1 MLESL
6 KKLFRSDDVI
16 ASLSVFPE
24 IDDARIAEDLDLE
37 GNGRTRGSREQPES
51 SATTP
56 DHVETAIRGRIET
69 LRRNGLERYEG
80 NRTIYNERLARA
92 GQARKEVDIV
102 AGDTRSDFHA
112 EVKICKAR
120 MTSSVE
126 RLKETFD
133 HRVAF
138 RRRYGL
144 DRPARQFEGWFRFML
159 VAVIFIVIE
168 CFLNA
173 YLFSGM
179 NEQGLLG
186 GLFQALIISLVN
198 VVGSVMLGV
207 FACGLN
213 HTNLLRKLIGFVML
227 AAWFVLAVV
236 LNLAVA
242 HFRDLL
248 DGGTAWREALNLAI
262 VNLKG
267 DALGLA
273 SLESWI
279 LFAIGFI
286 ISTLSFLKGWYAH
299 DPFPGYAAVEK
310 ALDEARQTYEADL
323 AEAIEDLMEKRQDAI
338 DRLKD
343 ADQQVRDGISSA
355 IDALFGRTALDAHLQ
370 AFLEQCDMKLA
381 HLLAVYR
388 DANRAARTSS
398 APESFGRSL
407 EFAPFVPAQVEISRK
422 QSAEAEVE
430 RVSATV
436 DAAIKEIFETFT
448 DAVDAFRGLDEIQD
462 GHLPLR
468 EVA

>member
-6 KKLFRSDDVI
+6 KKLFRPDDVI

-24 IDDARIAEDLDLE
+24 IDDAKIANELDLE
-37 GNGRTRGSREQPES
+37 GVGRARGSQSQPAQG
-51 SATTP
+51 ATTA
-56 DHVETAIRGRIET
+56 DHVETAVRARIES

-102 AGDTRSDFHA
+102 AGDTRADFLA
-112 EVKICKAR
+112 EVKIRKAK
-120 MTSSVE
+120 MTSSIE
-126 RLKETFD
+126 RLKESYD
-133 HRVAF
+133 YRVSF
-138 RRRYGL
+138 RRKYNL
-144 DRPARQFEGWFRFML
+144 DRPARQFEGWFRFIL

-198 VVGSVMLGV
+198 VVGSVMLGF

-213 HTNLLRKLIGFVML
+213 HTHPIRKLGGLVAL
-227 AAWFVLAVV
+227 VLWFALAVA

-248 DGGTAWREALNLAI
+248 EGSVAWRDALTLAV
-262 VNLKG
+262 VNVK
-267 DALGLA
+267 ANPLGLA
-273 SLESWI
+273 SLESWV
-279 LFAIGFI
+279 LFAIGFM
-286 ISTLSFLKGWYAH
+286 ISALSFLKGWHAH

-310 ALDEARQTYEADL
+310 ALDDARLTYEADL
-323 AEAIEDLMEKRQDAI
+323 VDAI
-338 DRLKD
+338 DELSEKRREAIDKLKD

-381 HLLAVYR
+381 HLLAIYR
-388 DANRAARTSS
+388 DANRAARPL
-398 APESFGRSL
+398 PEPASFSQTLGFTP
-407 EFAPFVPAQVEISRK
+407 FAPTQIEISRK
-422 QSAEAEVE
+422 HGAEAEVE

-436 DAAIKEIFETFT
+436 DAAIREIFQTFT
-448 DAVDAFRGLDEIQD
+448 EAVEAFHQLEEVQRGR
-462 GHLPLR
+462 HLTQ
-468 EVA
+468 EAA